1 MGLAHPP
8 VDRWHPPSSQA
19 LKGQLGCSPEGF
31 SAPRIGPSCDSKRAA
46 PTDCSADDYAKHIS
60 KLLHTQVMS
69 MGLGAVSFV
78 HVVKA
83 AEPVFAAILSAIFAG
98 NNKQ

>member
-1 MGLAHPP
+1 
-8 VDRWHPPSSQA
+8 
-19 LKGQLGCSPEGF
+19 
-31 SAPRIGPSCDSKRAA
+31 
-46 PTDCSADDYAKHIS
+46 
-60 KLLHTQVMS
+60 